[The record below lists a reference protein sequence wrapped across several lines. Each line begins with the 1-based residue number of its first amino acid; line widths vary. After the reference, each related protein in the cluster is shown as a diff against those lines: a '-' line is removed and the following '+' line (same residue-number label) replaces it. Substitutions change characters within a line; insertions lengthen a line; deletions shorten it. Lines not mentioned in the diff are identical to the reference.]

1 SSPHREAS
9 SQSAPLNDAFVVSLT
24 SNLLAYLGSET
35 LITAG
40 PIQQWQTTVISQL
53 LLKLTIGLS
62 WLHTGFN
69 SSLNRGL
76 KYDAHLQLFLRIH
89 VPKAS
94 SRKSRQPLSFVNSI

>member
-40 PIQQWQTTVISQL
+40 PIQQWQTTL
-53 LLKLTIGLS
+53 RFAAF
-62 WLHTGFN
+62 H
-69 SSLNRGL
+69 SS
-76 KYDAHLQLFLRIH
+76 HHF
-89 VPKAS
+89 
-94 SRKSRQPLSFVNSI
+94 